1 MVLLRA
7 DNLTKS
13 FGETTLFSNV
23 GFTVM
28 EKQRLGLV
36 GVNGSGKTTL
46 MRILCAL
53 DTADTGQIT
62 LLRDRRIGHLAQ
74 HAQFDPEQSLYDETL
89 RVFSDLMAAEAEL
102 DALHETL
109 ESHPDNLEDLVKH
122 QATLYEHYQAEGGLT
137 YRARTRSTLLGMGFS
152 ESDLSLS
159 MSALS
164 GGQKSKVQMAKL
176 LLSRSDLLMLDEPT
190 NHLDIGSVEWLESYL
205 LEYPGSMVII
215 SHDRYFLD
223 RVTTGTLELE
233 NGHLQSFEGNYTAYL
248 AHKQEQREI
257 DEKHFQTAQK
267 EIKRMEEMITRFRS
281 WNRERSIR
289 TAEHKEHQ
297 LEKLR
302 ESVKKPETSPMA
314 IRFALNAKEGGG
326 QDVLIAQNLKK
337 SYEKPLFENVD
348 LLIKQGERV
357 FLLGPNGCGKTTLM
371 RILLGQILPDS
382 GTVRLGARIFP
393 GYYDQHQSSLRMNGS
408 PVSEIQDAYP
418 ALNDTQ
424 ARNALAAFLF
434 RGDDAFK
441 PISALSGGERA
452 RVELL
457 KLMLGQYNFLL
468 LDEPTNHLDAPSREA
483 LEAALLDY
491 DGTILAISHD
501 RYLVNRLATRVLA
514 LSPDGLYES
523 IGNYDDYLAHIAQQ
537 PKEQSEQTLS
547 AKAPSESAVRRD
559 NAAQQRRYRAQL
571 RKAEEDIANLEQ
583 AIAQQQALLADPD
596 VASDYQRILMESE
609 KLESQKSSLEQAMN
623 RWEELFVLVGEE

>member
-1 MVLLRA
+1 MVLLRV
-7 DNLTKS
+7 DNVTKS
-13 FGETTLFSNV
+13 FGETTLFSGV
-23 GFTVM
+23 GFVVM

-46 MRILCAL
+46 MRILCGQ
-53 DTADTGQIT
+53 DNADSGQIS
-62 LLRDRRIGHLAQ
+62 LLRDRRIGYLAQ
-74 HAQFDPEQSLYDETL
+74 HAQFDPQKSLYDETL
-89 RVFSDLMAAEAEL
+89 YVFSDLMEAEAEL
-102 DALHETL
+102 DALHEAM
-109 ESHPDNLEDLVKH
+109 ESHPDNL
-122 QATLYEHYQAEGGLT
+122 QALIQRQAALCERYQAGGGLT
-137 YRARTRSTLLGMGFS
+137 YKARTRSTLMGMGFS
-152 ESDLSLS
+152 ETDLTLP

-190 NHLDIGSVEWLESYL
+190 NHLDIQSVEWLESYL

-223 RVTTGTLELE
+223 KVTTGTLELE
-233 NGHLQSFEGNYTAYL
+233 NGHLQSYDGNYTAYL
-248 AHKQEQREI
+248 AYKQEQREI
-257 DEKHFQTAQK
+257 EEKHFQTAQK
-267 EIKRMEEMITRFRS
+267 EIRRMEEMITRFRS

-302 ESVKKPETSPMA
+302 ESVKKPEKAPMA

-326 QDVLIAQNLKK
+326 QDVLIAQNLSK
-337 SYEKPLFENVD
+337 SYDKLLFKNVN
-348 LLIKQGERV
+348 LQIKQGERV
-357 FLLGPNGCGKTTLM
+357 FLLGPNGSGKTTLL

-382 GTVRLGARIFP
+382 GAVRFGARIFP
-393 GYYDQHQSSLRMNGS
+393 GYYDQHQSSLALNGT
-408 PVSEIQDAYP
+408 PISEIQDAYP
-418 ALNDTQ
+418 AFNETQ
-424 ARNALAAFLF
+424 VRNALAAFLF

-457 KLMLGQYNFLL
+457 KLMLGQYNLLL

-514 LSPDGLYES
+514 LSSDGLYES
-523 IGNYDDYLAHIAQQ
+523 IGNYDDYLAHLCQLATA
-537 PKEQSEQTLS
+537 PKEQAVIAKEPTQS
-547 AKAPSESAVRRD
+547 AIRRD

-571 RKAEEDIANLEQ
+571 RKAEDDIAQLEE
-583 AIAQQQALLADPD
+583 AIALQEILLSSPE
-596 VASDYQRILMESE
+596 VVSDYQRILKENAE
-609 KLESQKSSLEQAMN
+609 LESLKSSLEEAMH
-623 RWEELFVLVGEE
+623 RWEELFVLVEEE